1 MASNTN
7 GGVPTLDPFHHTSD
21 NGYFEI
27 FESLPHKIAL
37 PELYPG
43 GISKFQILLL
53 LAAVITASAF
63 IWLGRKMKNGDT
75 PIGTM
80 WNFLESI
87 LFFIRDEV
95 ARPAIGDHEGDKYVP
110 FLTTTFF
117 FILICNLLG
126 MIPFLGS
133 PTGSIAVTAALS
145 LVSFAVTHWAGI
157 SENGV
162 GGYIKSFIPH
172 IELDGPA
179 KIMGLFLIPLIA
191 VLEFATPFIRA
202 FVMSVRLFANL
213 MAGHMALYILMFFIT
228 MVSKPDW
235 VASNGAPEW
244 LYYVVAP
251 ACVTMVTILN
261 LLELMV
267 AGLQAFIFT
276 LLTAI
281 FIGLAKHPAH

>member
-1 MASNTN
+1 
-7 GGVPTLDPFHHTSD
+7 
-21 NGYFEI
+21 
-27 FESLPHKIAL
+27 
-37 PELYPG
+37 
-43 GISKFQILLL
+43 
-53 LAAVITASAF
+53 
-63 IWLGRKMKNGDT
+63 
-75 PIGTM
+75 
-80 WNFLESI
+80 
-87 LFFIRDEV
+87 
-95 ARPAIGDHEGDKYVP
+95 
-110 FLTTTFF
+110 
-117 FILICNLLG
+117 
-126 MIPFLGS
+126 
-133 PTGSIAVTAALS
+133 
-145 LVSFAVTHWAGI
+145 
-157 SENGV
+157 
-162 GGYIKSFIPH
+162 
-172 IELDGPA
+172 
-179 KIMGLFLIPLIA
+179 LIA